1 MKFIIGRFKS
11 FKCIQHIYLLI
22 PYHVSVIML
31 GNGKIKLSND
41 RYSSEICIYI
51 YIYKLKIPRDQDLF
65 IQIHI
70 KSQLL

>member
-1 MKFIIGRFKS
+1 MTFIIGRFKS

-51 YIYKLKIPRDQDLF
+51 YIYISLKYQGTKTYSFKYI
-65 IQIHI
+65 
-70 KSQLL
+70 

>member
-31 GNGKIKLSND
+31 DNGKIKLSND
-41 RYSSEICIYI
+41 KYSSDI